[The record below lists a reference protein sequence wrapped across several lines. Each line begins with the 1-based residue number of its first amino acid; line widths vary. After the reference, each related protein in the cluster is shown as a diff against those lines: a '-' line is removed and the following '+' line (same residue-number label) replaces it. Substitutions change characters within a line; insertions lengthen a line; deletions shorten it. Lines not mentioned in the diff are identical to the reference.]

1 MRLGWEWKEAV
12 ETTDEGRVG
21 GLGGATAGTKA
32 VVGVCWCVRDA
43 LDARE
48 ALDLCDG
55 RLRLLS
61 MTMSVS
67 SSLSRSSWYPCAP
80 DITPTEATDKLG

>member
-1 MRLGWEWKEAV
+1 M
-12 ETTDEGRVG
+12 ETTDTGRVG
-21 GLGGATAGTKA
+21 GLGGAAGPEA
-32 VVGVCWCVRDA
+32 VVGICSCKRDT

-48 ALDLCDG
+48 AFDLCDG

-61 MTMSVS
+61 MTISVS

-80 DITPTEATDKLG
+80 EDVNPTEVTDKLG